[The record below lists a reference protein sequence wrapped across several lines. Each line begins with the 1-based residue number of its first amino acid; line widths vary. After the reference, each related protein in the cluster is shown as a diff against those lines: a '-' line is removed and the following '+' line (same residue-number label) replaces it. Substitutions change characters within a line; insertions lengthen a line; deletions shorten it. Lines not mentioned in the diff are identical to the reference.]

1 MFEQLKYDLRQIR
14 FYYQRKKVFDEA
26 NPIIGENGTVGLAKK
41 YNQAICN
48 AMPQLYELYYKLYV
62 EGLTQSAY
70 AREAAYVADTV
81 QKLHKQLLIYLQKE
95 IYKEV

>member
-26 NPIIGENGTVGLAKK
+26 NSIIGENGTVDLAKR

-62 EGLTQSAY
+62 EGLTQ
-70 AREAAYVADTV
+70 ARR
-81 QKLHKQLLIYLQKE
+81 QGKLLMLRIRFKNCISNY
-95 IYKEV
+95 